1 MPTQPSFKHR
11 LPVIKGFIETSFVDW
26 AGKIAAVVFL
36 PGCNFRCPMCHN
48 HELVLHPEAISD
60 YPLDVIVDSLNQHQG
75 WIDGV
80 CITGGE
86 PTNHPNLDRLLTVF
100 KALGLPVKLDTNG
113 SRPDVLAH
121 LLAQGQVDYVAMD
134 VKSQLNDISY
144 SQVIGGP
151 APLAS
156 IKQSL
161 ELIRSGGV
169 DYEFRTTVVPGLHRL
184 EDIQRLAEQL
194 AGAKRWRIQ
203 NFSPAQTLDPEYLA
217 RSPFPAEE
225 FAVIKSYE
233 LGQDRI

>member
-1 MPTQPSFKHR
+1 MPTQPGFKHH

-60 YPLDVIVDSLNQHQG
+60 YPFEIIADSLNQHQG

-86 PTNHPNLDRLLTVF
+86 PTNHPNLARLLEVF
-100 KALGLPVKLDTNG
+100 KGLGLPVKLDTNG

-134 VKSQLNDISY
+134 VKAQLN
-144 SQVIGGP
+144 
-151 APLAS
+151 
-156 IKQSL
+156 
-161 ELIRSGGV
+161 
-169 DYEFRTTVVPGLHRL
+169 
-184 EDIQRLAEQL
+184 
-194 AGAKRWRIQ
+194 
-203 NFSPAQTLDPEYLA
+203 
-217 RSPFPAEE
+217 
-225 FAVIKSYE
+225 
-233 LGQDRI
+233 